1 MSDDFN
7 KWPVA
12 RSFAQLARELAM
24 ANEKV
29 AEKEEEVGELKSERS
44 NTRVGGGGGERVR
57 GRERER
63 LFCCQCGHMKWS
75 HGFCSEGKDHKCN
88 PPPPPSFSWNTWS
101 VWWPDMRGLYV

>member
-44 NTRVGGGGGERVR
+44 NTRVGGGGESE
-57 GRERER
+57 RERER
-63 LFCCQCGHMKWS
+63 EAFLL
-75 HGFCSEGKDHKCN
+75 
-88 PPPPPSFSWNTWS
+88 S
-101 VWWPDMRGLYV
+101 VWPYEVEPWFLF